1 MRIGAAR
8 PARPENRGRRGA
20 RVMGAPVLD
29 YLIDDPA
36 LRERGPGEELAVAVA
51 RAGGGDAAVRV
62 RRPLTT
68 LFPLA
73 SMRPRPTVREQTK
86 GGTVT
91 GGPLRYVRELPAE
104 GGGASGTAYRATP
117 EAVFRAAAAKAELTE
132 ISVAVPVPAELT
144 RDPALLARFVEHRVI
159 VRLCTVENEV
169 LLHGSGDGAITGL
182 LNLDGLR
189 RMDASGRPEAP
200 GRPDGSALE
209 ALMAACAEVEETGGS
224 CDGLVMHPALYWRL
238 VFAGALPALDSAGL
252 RVTRTRMIARDRV
265 LLGDFRAGVTL
276 LDGEESA
283 LALRVRGDTATITAS
298 MPLGLAVHL
307 PQHFVLLS
315 L

>member
-1 MRIGAAR
+1 
-8 PARPENRGRRGA
+8 
-20 RVMGAPVLD
+20 MGAPVLD

-51 RAGGGDAAVRV
+51 RAAGGDAAVRV

-73 SMRPRPTVREQTK
+73 STRPRPTVREQTK

-189 RMDASGRPEAP
+189 RLDASGRPEAP
-200 GRPDGSALE
+200 GRIDGGALE

-238 VFAGALPALDSAGL
+238 VGAGALPALDSAGL
-252 RVTRTRMIARDRV
+252 RITRTRMIARDRV

-283 LALRVRGDTATITAS
+283 LALRVRGDAATITAS

>member
-1 MRIGAAR
+1 
-8 PARPENRGRRGA
+8 
-20 RVMGAPVLD
+20 MGAPVLD

-51 RAGGGDAAVRV
+51 RAAGGDAAVRV
-62 RRPLTT
+62 RRPLTA

-73 SMRPRPTVREQTK
+73 STRPRPTVREQTK

-91 GGPLRYVRELPAE
+91 GGPLRYVRELPGE

-117 EAVFRAAAAKAELTE
+117 EAVFRASAAKAELTE
-132 ISVAVPVPAELT
+132 ISVAVAVPAELR

-182 LNLDGLR
+182 LNLEGLR
-189 RMDASGRPEAP
+189 RLPAPDVLDAPAGT
-200 GRPDGSALE
+200 ALD

-238 VFAGALPALDSAGL
+238 VGAGALPALDSAGL
-252 RVTRTRMIARDRV
+252 RITRTRMIARDRV

-276 LDGEESA
+276 LDGEESV
-283 LALRVRGDTATITAS
+283 LALRGDGDAVTITAS

>member
-1 MRIGAAR
+1 M
-8 PARPENRGRRGA
+8 
-20 RVMGAPVLD
+20 LD

-307 PQHFVLLS
+307 PQHFVLLG

>member
-1 MRIGAAR
+1 
-8 PARPENRGRRGA
+8 
-20 RVMGAPVLD
+20 MGAPVLD

>member
-1 MRIGAAR
+1 
-8 PARPENRGRRGA
+8 
-20 RVMGAPVLD
+20 MGAPVLD

-51 RAGGGDAAVRV
+51 RAAGGDAAVRV
-62 RRPLTT
+62 RRPLTA

-73 SMRPRPTVREQTK
+73 STRPRPTVREQTK

-91 GGPLRYVRELPAE
+91 GGPLRYVRELPAD

-117 EAVFRAAAAKAELTE
+117 EAAFRAAAAKAELTE

-189 RMDASGRPEAP
+189 RLDAPAGEPMD
-200 GRPDGSALE
+200 

-238 VFAGALPALDSAGL
+238 VGAGALPALDAAGL
-252 RVTRTRMIARDRV
+252 RITRTRMIARDRV

-283 LALRVRGDTATITAS
+283 LALRVHGDTATITAS

>member
-1 MRIGAAR
+1 M
-8 PARPENRGRRGA
+8 
-20 RVMGAPVLD
+20 LD

>member
-1 MRIGAAR
+1 
-8 PARPENRGRRGA
+8 
-20 RVMGAPVLD
+20 MGAPVLD

-51 RAGGGDAAVRV
+51 RAAGGDAAVRV
-62 RRPLTT
+62 RRPLTA

-73 SMRPRPTVREQTK
+73 STRPRPTVREQTK

-189 RMDASGRPEAP
+189 RLDASGRPEAP
-200 GRPDGSALE
+200 GRMDGGALE

-238 VFAGALPALDSAGL
+238 VGAGALPALDSAGL
-252 RVTRTRMIARDRV
+252 RITRTRMIARDRV